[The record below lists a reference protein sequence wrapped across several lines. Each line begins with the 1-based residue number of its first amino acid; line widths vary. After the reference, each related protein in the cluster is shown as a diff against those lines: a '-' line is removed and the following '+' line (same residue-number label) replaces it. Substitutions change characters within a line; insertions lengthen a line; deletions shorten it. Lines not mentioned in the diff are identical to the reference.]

1 MYSKLPSPKIYRLP
15 NEFSGK
21 TGHKSGKLFAQF
33 YFATVCVPTYPC
45 SCVCMFAHT
54 SRSRVYEP
62 LRNNELPPP
71 LRFTTAMQF
80 NPVGSTKRLCPIDVR
95 QDVDSGQDTSLREGT
110 CLEWQT
116 ASCVLPIPVTYS
128 WPASFLGEATSR
140 CTFRDE
146 WNRFWRNGFFEY
158 CKSQAE
164 EIRNDGS
171 WTFGPIMMVKV

>member
-80 NPVGSTKRLCPIDVR
+80 NPVGSTKRLCPIDR
-95 QDVDSGQDTSLREGT
+95 CQTRRRLWPGYQSPRRDLSGMANSLVCATDTRDLQLT
-110 CLEWQT
+110 CELFRGSNIEMH
-116 ASCVLPIPVTYS
+116 
-128 WPASFLGEATSR
+128 FSR
-140 CTFRDE
+140 
-146 WNRFWRNGFFEY
+146 
-158 CKSQAE
+158 
-164 EIRNDGS
+164 
-171 WTFGPIMMVKV
+171 